1 MHGLFVVIK
10 CLKLSQLCHIW
21 LKRFNLLICLMPT
34 GVAYTPYF
42 NICIVNTLFITSY
55 LNIEASTKT
64 L

>member
-21 LKRFNLLICLMPT
+21 LKRFNLLIALMAI

-42 NICIVNTLFITSY
+42 NRCSVNTLFITSY
-55 LNIEASTKT
+55 LSILPSTKT